1 MTIQTAIIL
10 DTLMLVVCTIA
21 FVVIMVKFISIFMD
35 AQKLFKEGMT
45 MKHCCN
51 NKPLQQRSPT
61 LHIPREVSL
70 PNKELDVEF
79 EQEYEVIPQ
88 PQLEEVRVFDN
99 NLSQE
104 AEDYLNRFFSN
115 RKIEGRQNIYIGK
128 DTYEKLSN
136 LVYEVGGRKATLGSF
151 VDSVLRE
158 HFRSH
163 RATTNSI
170 SDNRQNE
177 YRA

>member
-10 DTLMLVVCTIA
+10 DTLMLVVCTIT
-21 FVVIMVKFISIFMD
+21 FVITMMKFTTIFME
-35 AQKLFKEGMT
+35 AQKLYKESLK
-45 MKHCCN
+45 MKHCRN
-51 NKPLQQRSPT
+51 TKPLQQRSPT
-61 LHIPREVSL
+61 PHMTREVLL

-88 PQLEEVRVFDN
+88 PQLEEVRAFDN

-128 DTYEKLSN
+128 DTYDKLSQ
-136 LVYEVGGRKATLGSF
+136 LVYEIGGRRATLGSF